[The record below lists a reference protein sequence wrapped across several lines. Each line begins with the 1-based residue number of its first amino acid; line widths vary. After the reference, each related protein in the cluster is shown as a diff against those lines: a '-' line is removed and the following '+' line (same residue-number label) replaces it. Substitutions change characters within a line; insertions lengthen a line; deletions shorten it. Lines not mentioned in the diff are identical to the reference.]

1 MFNSIDITGRI
12 ATNAQTTHPKDELSK
27 TAFRLYAL
35 KESTDQKDEAA
46 IPVIA
51 FNGVGLQIQNRYAV
65 GDLVRIQGRIRY
77 NTWTDKASGEPRS
90 EYQIIVNK
98 ARRLELGKASQ
109 KARAEIQELAEVAST
124 TK

>member
-12 ATNAQTTHPKDELSK
+12 ATNAQTTHPKDDLSK

-35 KESTDQKDEAA
+35 KEDADQKDEAA

-77 NTWTDKASGEPRS
+77 STWTDKASGQPRS

>member
-1 MFNSIDITGRI
+1 MFNSVDITGRI
-12 ATNAQTTHPKDELSK
+12 ANEVVTTHPEDDLSR
-27 TAFRLYAL
+27 TEFRLYAL
-35 KESTDQKDEAA
+35 KDSSKFKDEAA

-77 NTWTDKASGEPRS
+77 NTWTDKASGQPRS

-109 KARAEIQELAEVAST
+109 KARAEIQELAKVAST

>member
-12 ATNAQTTHPKDELSK
+12 ATNAQTTHPKDDLSK

-35 KESTDQKDEAA
+35 KEDSDQKDEAA

-77 NTWTDKASGEPRS
+77 STWTDKASGQPRS

>member
-35 KESTDQKDEAA
+35 KEDADQKDEAA

-77 NTWTDKASGEPRS
+77 STWTDKASGQPRS